1 MPEAI
6 VAPDVNANSSTEDVL
21 KAADA
26 AEQAKVAGESTAKEQ
41 GTEGQED
48 TTGKVDKTGNEVSD
62 EEKEQAEVAALL
74 KKGQP
79 IPYERFKQFT
89 EKRNKENEEHKQRIK
104 EFEENQGDDELD
116 AILKDPEVAALILK
130 KQGFTDQ
137 AIAEKFKE
145 AGIEAK
151 KGEDKEPEFDLQS
164 VEGWDKRIDYKLEK
178 ALDKRLGPVEKSLNE
193 TQTKEQMR
201 VFGQRMDKEKLEAET
216 LAKDVYGIEYGDE
229 KDAKDPT
236 TGAGKIMNYLTKHP
250 EKVQAATHGILSK
263 SDLLRLAIA
272 EEGVKLGE
280 KKGEKAE
287 KDRVK
292 KVREAAMEGGQEI
305 TVDKPPDKNSSHEY
319 ISAYHDKYP
328 DWTP

>member
-1 MPEAI
+1 MPPETN
-6 VAPDVNANSSTEDVL
+6 VADVNANSSTDDIL

-26 AEQAKVAGESTAKEQ
+26 AEQARIAEESAASEQ

-48 TTGKVDKTGNEVSD
+48 TTGKVEKTGPIVSD
-62 EEKEQAEVAALL
+62 EDELDKGIKEGQA
-74 KKGQP
+74 
-79 IPYERFKQFT
+79 IPYDRFK
-89 EKRNKENEEHKQRIK
+89 KVNEERKQLKNRIK
-104 EFEENQGDDELD
+104 EFEDNQGTDEELD
-116 AILKDPEVAALILK
+116 IILKDPEVAALILK

-151 KGEDKEPEFDLQS
+151 KGDDKEPTFDLTT
-164 VEGWDKRIDYKLEK
+164 VEGWDKKIEHILNKLLE
-178 ALDKRLGPVEKSLNE
+178 KRLGPVEKSLND

-201 VFGQRMDKEKLEAET
+201 VFGQRMDKEKSEAEK
-216 LAKDVYGIEYGDE
+216 LAKDTYGIEYGDE

-236 TGAGKIMNYLTKHP
+236 TAAGKIMGYLQKHP
-250 EKVQAATHGILSK
+250 EKVQAAAHGILSK

-287 KDRVK
+287 KDRVS
-292 KVREAAMEGGQEI
+292 KVRQAAMEGGQEI
-305 TVDKPPDKNSSHEY
+305 TIDKPPDKNSSHEY
-319 ISAYHDKYP
+319 IAAYHDKYP